1 MALTYKVLAQLNPSA
16 TTATTLYTTPALT
29 QTIVSSIVVT
39 NQAGSGGSYRIAI
52 RPNGE
57 TLAAKHYIAYDRAI
71 AANATETHTIG
82 ITVDADDI
90 VTVYA
95 SSASISFNAF
105 GVQIV

>member
-1 MALTYKVLAQLNPSA
+1 MPLTYKVLAQVNPSA
-16 TTATTLYTTPALT
+16 TTATTLYTNPALT
-29 QTIVSSIVVT
+29 QTVVSSITVC
-39 NQAGSGGSYRIAI
+39 NQAGTGGTYRIAI

-57 TLAAKHYIAYDRAI
+57 TLAAKHYIAFDRTI

-82 ITVDADDI
+82 VTLDADDI

-95 SSASISFNAF
+95 SSVSISFNAF

>member
-1 MALTYKVLAQLNPSA
+1 LT
-16 TTATTLYTTPALT
+16 TTV
-29 QTIVSSIVVT
+29 VSSITVC
-39 NQAGSGGSYRIAI
+39 NQAGTGGSYRIAI

-95 SSASISFNAF
+95 SSASLSFNAF